1 MSETEATFS
10 YKKYI
15 YILTFE
21 NLNVFFA
28 KGLVFFYFCAKY
40 KVLLST
46 CQTGNVNLTCCF
58 NMTEACCKAVTDET
72 TKMLFKHNVSEIL
85 SLMVELVN

>member
-28 KGLVFFYFCAKY
+28 KGLVIFIFAQNIKCSCLP
-40 KVLLST
+40 VRLEMS
-46 CQTGNVNLTCCF
+46 
-58 NMTEACCKAVTDET
+58 
-72 TKMLFKHNVSEIL
+72 I
-85 SLMVELVN
+85 